1 MQMKVTYIKHSGYL
15 VETEK
20 SYLLFDYWQGEVPRL
35 NYDKNL
41 YIFSSHAHHDHFSR
55 DIYRLENACART
67 VYILSD
73 DIGKADRLWR
83 QAEHVVFMK
92 EWEEKEIDGLKIR
105 TLRSNDEGVA
115 FLVKTEGKVIYHA
128 GDLHWWDWPGEPDA
142 DNRYMKETYC
152 KEMESLKGEEI
163 DLAFVVLDPRQ
174 EESGSLGM
182 THFLS
187 NVRARIVFP
196 MHFWED
202 YTYVKNYIGAN
213 SCRFPASRLM
223 VPEKPGQAFELDI

>member
-1 MQMKVTYIKHSGYL
+1 MKVTYIKHSGYL

-20 SYLLFDYWQGEVPRL
+20 SYFLFDYWQGDLPRL
-35 NYDKNL
+35 NYDKTL
-41 YIFSSHAHHDHFSR
+41 YVFSSHAHHDHFTR
-55 DIYRLENACART
+55 DIYRLEHACSHT

-73 DIGKADRLWR
+73 DIRRADRLWR
-83 QAEHVVFMK
+83 QADNVIFMK
-92 EWEEKEIDGLKIR
+92 EWQEKEIEGLKVR
-105 TLRSNDEGVA
+105 TLRSNDEGIA
-115 FLVKTEGKVIYHA
+115 FLIKTEGKVIYHA

-152 KEMESLKGEEI
+152 KEIESLEEEEI

-182 THFLS
+182 TWFLQH
-187 NVRARIVFP
+187 VHARYVFP

-202 YTYVKNYIGAN
+202 YAFVNDYITGN
-213 SCRFPASRLM
+213 SGRFPASRLM
-223 VPEKPGQAFELDI
+223 RPEKPGQAFELAD